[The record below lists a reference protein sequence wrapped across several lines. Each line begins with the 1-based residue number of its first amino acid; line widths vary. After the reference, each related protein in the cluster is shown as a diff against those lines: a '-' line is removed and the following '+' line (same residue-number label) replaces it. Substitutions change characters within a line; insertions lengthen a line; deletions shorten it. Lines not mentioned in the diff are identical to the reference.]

1 MNLAFSLRGV
11 SKRYAP
17 FELQSLDLDLPEGQ
31 IMGLVGVNGAG
42 KTTLLRLLAGLTLP
56 DTGRVEVLG
65 LPMPQEQVRV
75 KQQIGL
81 ASEDMRLYG
90 SQTLAWHMHFM
101 QGFYAG
107 WDASYA
113 EHLLR
118 RFDLRAEQKLAG
130 CSHGQR
136 VKALLLLTLARRPR
150 LLLLDEPTT
159 GLDPVAR
166 AEVLEALADVLLDER
181 RSVLF
186 SSHQTQE
193 VERLADRIGF
203 LHGGRLL
210 SHEDKELYLGRWR
223 RLVGQGSV
231 SDAVARWPEVAQLRR
246 SGSLLELRVREHGEA
261 LLQRLSAQG
270 FQLQSSEAMSLEE
283 IFVTTVRSEQAAR
296 TAEPA
301 AEGAPA

>member
-11 SKRYAP
+11 SKRYDP
-17 FELQSLDLDLPEGQ
+17 FELQALDLDLPEGQ

-42 KTTLLRLLAGLTLP
+42 KTTLLRLLSGLTLP
-56 DTGRVEVLG
+56 DTGRIEVLQ
-65 LPMPQEQVRV
+65 LPMPEQQVRV

-90 SQTLAWHMHFM
+90 SQSLAWHMDFI
-101 QGFYAG
+101 QRFYPA
-107 WDASYA
+107 WDAAYA
-113 EHLLR
+113 QHLMQ
-118 RFDLRAEQKLAG
+118 RFDLRADQKLAG

-159 GLDPVAR
+159 GLDPIAR
-166 AEVLEALADVLLDER
+166 AEVLEALADVLQDER

-203 LHGGRLL
+203 LHMGRLL
-210 SHEDKELYLGRWR
+210 SCEDKESYLGRWR
-223 RLVGQGSV
+223 RLVGQGAL
-231 SDAVARWPEVAQLRR
+231 SDGVQRWPEVAQLRR
-246 SGSLLELRVREHGEA
+246 SGSLLELRVRDHSEA
-261 LLQRLSAQG
+261 LMQRLGAEGLQLSAD
-270 FQLQSSEAMSLEE
+270 EPMSLEE
-283 IFVTTVRSEQAAR
+283 IFVTTVRSQQAAGV
-296 TAEPA
+296 PA
-301 AEGAPA
+301 

>member
-1 MNLAFSLRGV
+1 MTLAFSLQGV
-11 SKRYAP
+11 SKRYDP
-17 FELQSLDLDLPEGQ
+17 FVLHALDLDLAEGQ

-56 DTGRVEVLG
+56 DTGRIEVLG
-65 LPMPQEQVRV
+65 LPMPDEQVRV
-75 KQQIGL
+75 KEQLGL

-90 SQTLAWHMHFM
+90 SQSLAWHMAFM
-101 QGFYAG
+101 AKLYPG
-107 WDASYA
+107 WDARYA
-113 EHLLR
+113 EQLLR

-166 AEVLEALADVLLDER
+166 AEVLDALAEVLLDER

-186 SSHQTQE
+186 SSHQTAE

-203 LHGGRLL
+203 LHGGRML
-210 SHEDKELYLGRWR
+210 SCEDKESYLSRWR
-223 RLVGQGSV
+223 RIVGHGALA
-231 SDAVARWPEVAQLRR
+231 DEVAAWPEVAQLRR
-246 SGSLLELRVREHGEA
+246 NGALLELRVQQHSEA
-261 LLQRLSAQG
+261 LIERLSHAG
-270 FQLQSSEAMSLEE
+270 LAVRQSEPMSLEE
-283 IFVTTVRSEQAAR
+283 IFVTTVRREGV
-296 TAEPA
+296 PA
-301 AEGAPA
+301 

>member
-1 MNLAFSLRGV
+1 MTLAFSLKGV
-11 SKRYAP
+11 SKRYDP
-17 FELQSLDLDLPEGQ
+17 FVLEALDLDLPEGQ

-56 DTGRVEVLG
+56 DTGTISVLG
-65 LPMPQEQVRV
+65 LSMPREQVRV
-75 KQQIGL
+75 KQMLGL

-90 SQTLAWHMHFM
+90 SRSLAWHMDFIRHLYPEWDET
-101 QGFYAG
+101 YAQ
-107 WDASYA
+107 
-113 EHLLR
+113 HLLR

-203 LHGGRLL
+203 LHAGRLL
-210 SHEDKELYLGRWR
+210 DHEDKESYLGRWR
-223 RLVGQGSV
+223 RLVGQGELP
-231 SDAVARWPEVAQLRR
+231 DTVAAWPEVAQLRR
-246 SGSLLELRVREHGEA
+246 SGSLLELRVREHGES
-261 LLQRLSAQG
+261 LMQRLQQAG
-270 FQLQSSEAMSLEE
+270 LQLKSSEPMSLEE
-283 IFVTTVRSEQAAR
+283 IFVTTVRSQQ
-296 TAEPA
+296 
-301 AEGAPA
+301 AEGVPA

>member
-1 MNLAFSLRGV
+1 MSVAFSLKGV
-11 SKRYAP
+11 SKRYDP
-17 FELQSLDLDLPEGQ
+17 FVLQPLDLDLPEGQ

-56 DTGRVEVLG
+56 DAGRIEVLG
-65 LPMPQEQVRV
+65 LPMPAEQVRV
-75 KQQIGL
+75 KAQLGL

-90 SQTLAWHMHFM
+90 SRTLAWHMDFM
-101 QGFYAG
+101 RSLYPA
-107 WDASYA
+107 WDARYA

-118 RFDLRAEQKLAG
+118 RFDLRADQKLAG

-186 SSHQTQE
+186 SSHQTAE

-203 LHGGRLL
+203 LHRGRLL
-210 SHEDKELYLGRWR
+210 ACEDKEQYLGRWR
-223 RLVGQGSV
+223 RLLGQGSV
-231 SDAVARWPEVAQLRR
+231 PETVAQWPEVAQLRR
-246 SGSLLELRVREHGEA
+246 SGSLVELRVREHGEA
-261 LLQRLSAQG
+261 LLQRLAG
-270 FQLQSSEAMSLEE
+270 AGLQLRSIEPMSLEE
-283 IFVTTVRSEQAAR
+283 IFVTTVRSPQNVEGV
-296 TAEPA
+296 PA
-301 AEGAPA
+301 

>member
-1 MNLAFSLRGV
+1 MTLAFSLRGV
-11 SKRYAP
+11 SKRYDL
-17 FELQSLDLDLPEGQ
+17 FELQALDLDLPEGQ

-56 DTGRVEVLG
+56 DSGRIEVLG
-65 LPMPQEQVRV
+65 LPMPQQQVRV
-75 KQQIGL
+75 KEQLGL

-90 SQTLAWHMHFM
+90 SQTLAWHMAFM
-101 QGFYAG
+101 QGLYPS
-107 WDASYA
+107 WDAAYA
-113 EHLLR
+113 EHLCA
-118 RFDLRAEQKLAG
+118 RFDLRTEQKLAG

-166 AEVLEALADVLLDER
+166 AEVLDELADVLRDEQ

-203 LHGGRLL
+203 LHAGRLL
-210 SHEDKELYLGRWR
+210 TCEDKEDYLNRWR
-223 RLVGQGSV
+223 RLIGQGPLAP
-231 SDAVARWPEVAQLRR
+231 DVAAWPEIAQVRQN
-246 SGSLLELRVREHGEA
+246 GSLLELRVQQHSDA
-261 LLQRLSAQG
+261 LVERLTHAGLVLRQC
-270 FQLQSSEAMSLEE
+270 EPMSLEE
-283 IFVTTVRSEQAAR
+283 IFVTTVRREGVAA
-296 TAEPA
+296 
-301 AEGAPA
+301 